1 MLTVSQIFAPIHV
14 SLCEPSGCIKFSY
27 SRLDVGNRMIKMS
40 CVFVVVILQNFIN
53 KQWIGA
59 PPADKTDIRQFLNE
73 YLLSQHK
80 TLPTYIRNKLVKV
93 IVDIGR
99 VDWPHFYPNFFS
111 NIIEVLIIFWI
122 MCGLGSPRP
131 ICRSTSRPIYRSICW
146 STYWSMLDRYVG
158 RRVGQHIGR
167 GVSVDQSTVDRYV
180 GRHVDRR
187 IGQGLRK
194 LYMIPFFCSG
204 ASTYYSILALGKW
217 ARMKISLCG
226 HYSFSLDSK
235 HVQGSHNFAV
245 TVVC

>member
-1 MLTVSQIFAPIHV
+1 MMACSKYASVDLSIIIIVFPVLTVSQIFAPFHV

-40 CVFVVVILQNFIN
+40 CVFVVVVLQNFIN

-122 MCGLGSPRP
+122 
-131 ICRSTSRPIYRSICW
+131 ICVVCAVLY
-146 STYWSMLDRYVG
+146 
-158 RRVGQHIGR
+158 
-167 GVSVDQSTVDRYV
+167 RYV
-180 GRHVDRR
+180 GRHLDRYIGISVNMSVDIWVDARP
-187 IGQGLRK
+187 I
-194 LYMIPFFCSG
+194 CWS
-204 ASTYYSILALGKW
+204 ACWSTYRPRGVGRASVD
-217 ARMKISLCG
+217 MST
-226 HYSFSLDSK
+226 DS
-235 HVQGSHNFAV
+235 
-245 TVVC
+245 